1 MKTPNTRIAYLYRD
15 ASNYKA
21 AGEVVVAG
29 QITFRQL
36 SHCLDGGEFFIPQQV
51 GWEPLQ
57 SELTT
62 YSGGQLTEDDHVWH
76 ELRAEDFAPTDAEPT
91 LPCSARDVVEAFT
104 RAHAEG
110 WNVGRYARELGLPL
124 EDKP

>member
-21 AGEVVVAG
+21 AGEAIVAG
-29 QITFRQL
+29 RISFRQL
-36 SHCLDGGEFFIPQQV
+36 SACLDGGEFFIPQQV

-57 SELTT
+57 SGVAA
-62 YSGGQLTEDDHVWH
+62 YSGGELNEDDHVWH
-76 ELRAEDFAPTDAEPT
+76 EMRAEDFAPTDAEPT
-91 LPCSARDVVEAFT
+91 TPCSAHDVLRAFT

-110 WNVGRYARELGLPL
+110 WNVARYSGELGLSL